1 MVCVLVVRVYI
12 YVLYLQFG
20 MLLPNASACFPSHT
34 AMYFNFSP
42 DEVVSVDSSAVLKA
56 TTKKIRDAVQAESN
70 RDLAMMALLV

>member
-1 MVCVLVVRVYI
+1 
-12 YVLYLQFG
+12 
-20 MLLPNASACFPSHT
+20 
-34 AMYFNFSP
+34 MYFNSSP